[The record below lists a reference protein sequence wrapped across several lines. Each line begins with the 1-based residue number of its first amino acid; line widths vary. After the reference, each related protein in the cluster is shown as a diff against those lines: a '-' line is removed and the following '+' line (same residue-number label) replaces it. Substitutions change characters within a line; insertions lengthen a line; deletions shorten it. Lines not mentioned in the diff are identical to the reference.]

1 MAAAL
6 ALTGAGDPRYARQ
19 PTPLLAPKPRPR
31 PSPLPLL
38 AGGRR
43 RRCLPEVADADAE
56 PPHPR
61 GRGGGAGPHRSRR
74 SALRPPADA
83 VVACRCRSML
93 LRRPMPL
100 SLLPKAAPLLVRGA
114 SREGAGGPRGRGA
127 PEKDPG
133 VGGQGAPKDPSRV
146 TGSCPAARWGTW

>member
-74 SALRPPADA
+74 SALRPPTTIF
-83 VVACRCRSML
+83 CIL
-93 LRRPMPL
+93 PF
-100 SLLPKAAPLLVRGA
+100 LLPRGVAAALVFA
-114 SREGAGGPRGRGA
+114 S
-127 PEKDPG
+127 D
-133 VGGQGAPKDPSRV
+133 
-146 TGSCPAARWGTW
+146 